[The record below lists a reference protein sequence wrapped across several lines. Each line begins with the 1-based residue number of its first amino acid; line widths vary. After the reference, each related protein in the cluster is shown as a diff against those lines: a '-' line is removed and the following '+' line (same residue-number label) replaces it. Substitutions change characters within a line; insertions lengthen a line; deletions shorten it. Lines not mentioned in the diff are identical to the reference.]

1 MEDGSHPP
9 FAYAAVHDSGRYT
22 LVRLYGVCRK
32 RKADGRGF
40 QDDEGNEE
48 DEEGA
53 HWLRRRA
60 TREAARIA
68 LERGWLPHSQN

>member
-32 RKADGRGF
+32 RKADGRGVSGRRGKRGGRGGRTLASPPRY
-40 QDDEGNEE
+40 EGG
-48 DEEGA
+48 GA
-53 HWLRRRA
+53 DSIGKGLA
-60 TREAARIA
+60 T
-68 LERGWLPHSQN
+68 S

>member
-1 MEDGSHPP
+1 MAGLHPP

-40 QDDEGNEE
+40 QNDEM
-48 DEEGA
+48 D
-53 HWLRRRA
+53 A
-60 TREAARIA
+60 TRETRRKRRAHIGFAAA
-68 LERGWLPHSQN
+68 LRGRRRG